1 MEILNNLLLSM
12 MIYAGIDDL
21 FHMSIDE
28 ITWIIIH
35 IFVFTI
41 NWKTIMILPM
51 YIIIRKIKYI
61 GLADWII
68 FIAALQLSNDYTMLG
83 IISYIFILANI
94 DIKSKKSPIIL
105 PITLA
110 TMITM

>member
-1 MEILNNLLLSM
+1 MQILNNLLLSI

-21 FHMSIDE
+21 FNMSIDE

-35 IFVFTI
+35 IFVFII
-41 NWKTIMILPM
+41 NWKTIIILPM
-51 YIIIRKIKYI
+51 YFVLRKIKYV

-68 FIAALQLSNDYTMLG
+68 LIAALQLSNQYIMLV

-105 PITLA
+105 PITIA